1 MEDSHVFWGF
11 HIYASGDSLVKHGQ
25 IALGW
30 HEMEDLSLIAPT
42 REAFKATVRE
52 VYGDKPSNTNSAGQL
67 FRFVH
72 EMKLGDIV
80 VYRSK
85 VDKQIYIG
93 RVKGAYEYKP
103 NVNAEYCNLRAV
115 EWLKTVPGTQF
126 SQGALYEL
134 GSALTL
140 FQVKTYAA
148 EFQAALTG
156 EPIAP
161 AADQDESVGIVADQV
176 QLTTQDFILKEL
188 DRQLKGHPFQGFV
201 ASLLNTMGYR
211 THVFPKGVDE
221 GIDILAHRDELK
233 LEPPIIKVQAKS
245 GSGSVSGPDVKALFG
260 NLGISE
266 FGLFITL
273 GTFSP
278 QAQSFAKVKPNLRL
292 IDGSEFVELVLEH
305 YEDLDPRY
313 KAMIPLKRVF
323 IPQPQEESEQ
333 L

>member
-1 MEDSHVFWGF
+1 MEDNQVFWGF
-11 HIYASGDSLVKHGQ
+11 HIFASGDSLVKQGHV
-25 IALGW
+25 ALGW
-30 HEMEDLSLIAPT
+30 PDMGDLSEIAPT
-42 REAFKATVRE
+42 REAFKAMVRE

-85 VDKQIYIG
+85 VDKQIRIG
-93 RVKGAYEYKP
+93 RVTGAYEYKP
-103 NVNAEYCNLRAV
+103 SLNAEFCNLRAV
-115 EWLKTVPGTQF
+115 EWLKTVPGTLF

-140 FQVKTYAA
+140 FQVKTYAG

-156 EPIAP
+156 EPAAP

-211 THVFPKGVDE
+211 TQVFPKGADE

-245 GSGSVSGPDVKALFG
+245 GSGGVSGPDVKALFG
-260 NLGISE
+260 NLGIGE

-323 IPQPQEESEQ
+323 IPQPLEEPGEA
-333 L
+333 

>member
-1 MEDSHVFWGF
+1 MEDNQVFWGF
-11 HIYASGDSLVKHGQ
+11 HIYASGDALVKQGQ

-30 HEMEDLSLIAPT
+30 HEMGDLSLITPT
-42 REAFKATVRE
+42 REAFKATVRD
-52 VYGDKPSNTNSAGQL
+52 VYGDKPSNINSAGQL

-72 EMKLGDIV
+72 QMKLGDIV

-85 VDKQIYIG
+85 VDKLIRIG
-93 RVKGAYEYKP
+93 RVKGAYDYKP
-103 NVNAEYCNLRAV
+103 SLNAEYCNLREV
-115 EWLKTVPGTQF
+115 EWLKIVPSTQF

-148 EFQAALTG
+148 EFRAALTG
-156 EPIAP
+156 ESVAP
-161 AADQDESVGIVADQV
+161 AVDQDESIGIVADQV
-176 QLTTQDFILKEL
+176 LLTTQDFILKEL

-211 THVFPKGVDE
+211 TQVFPKGADE
-221 GIDILAHRDELK
+221 GIDILAHKDELK
-233 LEPPIIKVQAKS
+233 LEPPIIKVQVKS
-245 GSGSVSGPDVKALFG
+245 GSGSISGPDVKALFG

-278 QAQSFAKVKPNLRL
+278 QALSFAKVKPNLRL

-305 YEDLDPRY
+305 YDDLDPRY
-313 KAMIPLKRVF
+313 KTMIPLKRVF
-323 IPQPQEESEQ
+323 IPQPLEEPGQ
-333 L
+333 A